1 MEKKEHRSENHST
14 VPAIADR
21 SPVRYLLITAAS
33 IFVAEAAIMVVF
45 TFLPPLPDWQE
56 TIVDAAALTVLAA
69 PILYLFLLQPLTRH
83 VAERQK
89 AEGALRQARDTLE
102 IRVQERT
109 AELHQAEARLQSM
122 VQNAPDAIIS
132 VDENQRILMFNQAAE
147 AMFGCPAAEAVGQNL
162 NRLIPEQFHEAHSRH
177 VNSFARSTNRSYHT
191 NIGRE
196 VRTRRWNGQEFPAEA
211 SISKIETEKGHLL
224 TVMLRDITERKQA
237 EQQLRLQTTALEAAA
252 NGIVLTDR
260 QGTILWVNP
269 AFTTLT
275 GYTLEEA
282 RGQNPRVLKSGAHN
296 PQYYQNLW
304 QSVLAGQVWHGELTN
319 RRKDG
324 SLYTEEMTITPVRAA
339 GEEVTHF
346 IAIKQNVTERK
357 RTEAI
362 LQQRFEQLHAVYQMA
377 EAVSRTSEIEVIY
390 DEALTSLT
398 SALKADRASILLFD
412 ADSVMR
418 FKAWRGLSEGYR
430 KAVEGHTPWPPD
442 ARDPDPIFISNA
454 GEDASLEPWRE
465 TILAEGIRAM
475 GFIPLTSQGR
485 LLGKFMIYYDAPHQL
500 NDEEQQLAQTIASHI
515 AFAIERQQAEAAR
528 RESERRYRDLFDN
541 VSDILFIHDMEG
553 NFLKVNAAITR
564 LLGYDP
570 EEMLGTS
577 INQYM
582 LPVFSA
588 RFPAYLAVLR
598 RRGHA
603 TGTMTVFAKDGS
615 VHVLEYKNSVFM
627 QDGQPRYVRGSARD
641 ITEKVLAEDELR
653 RQKQYFETLVRANPV
668 AIATLDIE
676 ERVTACN
683 QAFESLFGYT
693 AAEAAGQDIDDLV
706 VLEDMRPEAK
716 NHTQRVLNG
725 EIVHSFSQRR
735 RKDGSV
741 VDVEVFGAPVIV
753 RGAQAGVLAMYH
765 DIGDLLRARRQA
777 EEADRA
783 KSEFLA
789 NMSHEIRTPMNGV
802 IGMLDLLL
810 DTDLAREQRD
820 FAKTAADSAQ
830 ALLTLLNDIL
840 DFSKIEARQM
850 DLETIDFNLRTTV
863 EGVADTLAQ
872 RAGDK
877 GLEMACLIHHDIP
890 VFLRGDPGRLRQ
902 VLVNLSGNAIKF
914 TQQGEVV
921 IRAECDSETGTR
933 VTVRFSVTDTGIGIP
948 EDRQEAVFGR
958 FTQADGST
966 TRKYGGT
973 GLGLAISK
981 QLVELMGGKI
991 GVISTPGRGSTFWF
1005 TAVFEKQLEPP
1016 AELPAPSP
1024 SLHGLPVLA
1033 VDDNSTNRFIL
1044 TRMLENFGCQ
1054 PVIASGGVEALQLL
1068 RAAAVR
1074 GEPFRLALMD
1084 MQMPEM
1090 DGEQTAQAIKSDP
1103 TIADTTLVML
1113 TSMGHRGDGARL
1125 QALGCAAYLLK
1136 PIKQNQLYEAMVTV
1150 LAQTHLPAPRPK
1162 TAPLVT
1168 RHTLAEQKANG
1179 CKILLAED
1187 HAVNRKLALL
1197 LLQRAGHQVE
1207 AVENGQM
1214 AVEAARRNRYDLILM
1229 DVQMPEIDGFEATR
1243 LIRAHEGTG
1252 RRTPIIA
1259 MTAHAMQGDR
1269 ERCLEAGM
1277 DDYVSKPI
1285 QPQALSA
1292 VLTRWTSAPD
1302 AWPAPPQPAAENGDA
1317 PLNLETALPRFSHDR
1332 EIFVEVLTEFVGR
1345 LPGDMQRLA
1354 AAMQNHDSSLLWQ
1367 EAHRL
1372 KGAAAS
1378 LSADRL
1384 CAAAQQLEMQS
1395 REGDLS
1401 QAPALI
1407 AAAQAEVPRLQDF
1420 LDKFAK
1426 S

>member
-1 MEKKEHRSENHST
+1 MEKKEHRSENLSAGQA
-14 VPAIADR
+14 VADR

-56 TIVDAAALTVLAA
+56 TAVDAAALTLLVT
-69 PILYLFLLQPLTRH
+69 PVLYLFLLQPLTRH
-83 VAERQK
+83 LAERQK
-89 AEGALRQARDTLE
+89 AEGALRQTRDTLE

-109 AELHQAEARLQSM
+109 AELHQA
-122 VQNAPDAIIS
+122 V
-132 VDENQRILMFNQAAE
+132 
-147 AMFGCPAAEAVGQNL
+147 
-162 NRLIPEQFHEAHSRH
+162 
-177 VNSFARSTNRSYHT
+177 
-191 NIGRE
+191 
-196 VRTRRWNGQEFPAEA
+196 
-211 SISKIETEKGHLL
+211 
-224 TVMLRDITERKQA
+224 
-237 EQQLRLQTTALEAAA
+237 QQLRLQTTALEAAA

-282 RGQNPRVLKSGAHN
+282 RGQNPRVLKSGN
-296 PQYYQNLW
+296 QDPQYYHSLW

-324 SLYTEEMTITPVRAA
+324 SLYTEEMTITPVRTT

-346 IAIKQNVTERK
+346 IAIKQNVSERK

-362 LQQRFEQLHAVYQMA
+362 LQQRFEQLHAVYQMT

-398 SALKADRASILLFD
+398 STLNADRAAILLFD
-412 ADSVMR
+412 PDGVMR

-430 KAVEGHTPWPPD
+430 KAVEGHSPWSRE
-442 ARDPDPIFISNA
+442 ARDPEPIFIANP
-454 GEDASLEPWRE
+454 GEDASLGLWRE

-485 LLGKFMIYYDAPHQL
+485 LLGKFMIYYDTPRQL
-500 NDEEQQLAQTIASHI
+500 NAEEQQLAQTIASHI

-528 RESERRYRDLFDN
+528 RESEERYRDLFDN

-564 LLGYDP
+564 LLDYTP
-570 EEMLGTS
+570 EEMLGTPIS
-577 INQYM
+577 QYM

-598 RRGHA
+598 RKGHI

-693 AAEAAGQDIDDLV
+693 AAEAIGQDIDDLV
-706 VLEDMRPEAK
+706 VLEDMRSEAK
-716 NHTQRVLNG
+716 TNTQRVLNG
-725 EIVHSFSQRR
+725 EIVHHFSQRR

-741 VDVEVFGAPVIV
+741 VDVEVFGVPVSV

-765 DIGDLLRARRQA
+765 DIGELLRARRQA

-810 DTDLAREQRD
+810 DTDLVREQRD

-850 DLETIDFNLRTTV
+850 DLETIDFNLRTTI

-921 IRAECDSETGTR
+921 IRAECDSETEAR

-948 EDRQEAVFGR
+948 EDRQDAVFGR

-981 QLVELMGGKI
+981 QLVELMGGQI
-991 GVISTPGRGSTFWF
+991 GVISASGRGSTFWF

-1016 AELPAPSP
+1016 AELPAPSAD
-1024 SLHGLPVLA
+1024 LRNVPVLA

-1044 TRMLENFGCQ
+1044 TRMLENFGCR
-1054 PVIASGGVEALQLL
+1054 PVIASGGFEALQLMQ
-1068 RAAAVR
+1068 AAAAG
-1074 GEPFRLALMD
+1074 GEPFRLVLMD

-1090 DGEQTAQAIKSDP
+1090 DGEQTTKAIKSDP
-1103 TIADTTLVML
+1103 ALADTMVIML

-1136 PIKQNQLYEAMVTV
+1136 PIKQNQLYEAMVIV
-1150 LAQTHLPAPRPK
+1150 LAQTRLPAPRPK

-1168 RHTLAEQKANG
+1168 RHSLAEQKANG
-1179 CKILLAED
+1179 YKILLAED
-1187 HAVNRKLALL
+1187 HAVNRKLALT

-1207 AVENGQM
+1207 AVENGLM

-1229 DVQMPEIDGFEATR
+1229 DVQMPEMDGFEATQ

-1252 RRTPIIA
+1252 RHTPIIA
-1259 MTAHAMQGDR
+1259 MTAHAMHGDR

-1285 QPQALSA
+1285 QPQALFA
-1292 VLTRWTSAPD
+1292 VLTRWTSAPEVQ
-1302 AWPAPPQPAAENGDA
+1302 PMTSQSQPAAENGDA
-1317 PLNLETALPRFSHDR
+1317 PLDLETALPRFSHDR
-1332 EIFVEVLTEFVGR
+1332 EIFVEVLTEFVER
-1345 LPGDMQRLA
+1345 LPEDMQRLA
-1354 AAMQNHDSSLLWQ
+1354 AAAQCLDASQVWQ

-1384 CAAAQQLEMQS
+1384 RDAAQQLELQS

-1401 QAPALI
+1401 QAPTLI
-1407 AAAQAEVPRLQDF
+1407 AAAQAEVPRLQAF
-1420 LDKFAK
+1420 LIKFAK